1 MELNELFYQNYW
13 WFLISLLGALLV
25 FLLFVQGGQSLLAVM
40 GKTETEK
47 SMMVN
52 SLGRKWEFTFT
63 TLVVFGG
70 AFFASFPLFYSTSFG
85 GAYWLWMAILF
96 SFHTS
101 RIIRI
106 PFKEREFPR
115 EKDLRHLSFNQWY
128 RRSRIIRYS
137 RRLVFHRIGL
147 YRRQRELDNHRLSG
161 YQQLDKRLAR
171 AGSYSRCP

>member
-1 MELNELFYQNYW
+1 
-13 WFLISLLGALLV
+13 
-25 FLLFVQGGQSLLAVM
+25 
-40 GKTETEK
+40 
-47 SMMVN
+47 MMVN

-96 SFHTS
+96 SF
-101 RIIRI
+101 IIQAVSYEYRSKSGNFLGKKTYDTFLLI
-106 PFKEREFPR
+106 NGIVGPI
-115 EKDLRHLSFNQWY
+115 LLGIAVGSF
-128 RRSRIIRYS
+128 
-137 RRLVFHRIGL
+137 FTGIGL

-171 AGSYSRCP
+171 VGSYSRCT